1 MNQNLLGDASNVLQ
15 HKTSAFLNMLCSG
28 WNLRWT
34 HATRLASSMLFT
46 SIDLDIN
53 YVNNSQ
59 ATTTHHMSAL
69 RIQLI
74 MSL

>member
-46 SIDLDIN
+46 
-53 YVNNSQ
+53 
-59 ATTTHHMSAL
+59 
-69 RIQLI
+69 
-74 MSL
+74 